1 MVTKRIVSFLPS
13 ATELIYELGAQNQLF
28 GVTHEC
34 KFPKDAT
41 LKPHVIKSIFE
52 PKKMSS
58 KQIDDRVNDLVSNGK
73 PIYKIQEVNLKKAN
87 PDLIISQEICDV
99 CSASTNEVNNAI
111 SILEKKP
118 EVFVMN
124 PHNLQGIINN
134 VKEIS
139 KIIGKR
145 NEGNALVKSL
155 KSRIEFFHDK
165 QILDKPKVL
174 AIEWLEPF
182 FTSGHWIPEMIEL
195 VGAENL
201 ISKKGDRSRQMTFN
215 EIEKADPDIII
226 LMPCGFNVKRT
237 INEYNKT
244 LKINHRWKNL
254 RAIKEKNIFAVD
266 ANSYFSKPSVRT
278 VTGIEILGKI
288 IHPEKFIEMHVPN
301 KSFQKIN

>member
-1 MVTKRIVSFLPS
+1 MVTKRIISFLPS

-34 KFPKDAT
+34 RFPKDAT
-41 LKPHVIKSIFE
+41 SKPHVIESVFE

-58 KQIDDRVNDLVSNGK
+58 KQIDKKVNDLISNGK

-99 CSASTNEVNNAI
+99 CSAATNEVNDAI
-111 SILEKKP
+111 SILGKKP

-124 PHNLQGIINN
+124 PHDLQGIINN

-139 KIIGKR
+139 KIIDKR

-201 ISKKGDRSRQMTFN
+201 ISKKGDSSRKMTLN

-226 LMPCGFNVKRT
+226 LMPCGFNVKRI
-237 INEYNKT
+237 INEYNKI
-244 LKINHRWKNL
+244 LKTNHRWKNL
-254 RAIKEKNIFAVD
+254 RAVKEKNIFVVD

-278 VTGIEILGKI
+278 ITGIEILGKI
-288 IHPEKFIEMHVPN
+288 IHPEKFIEIHVPN

>member
-1 MVTKRIVSFLPS
+1 MVTKRIISFLPS

-41 LKPHVIKSIFE
+41 SKPHVIESVFE

-58 KQIDDRVNDLVSNGK
+58 KQIDKRVNDLVSNGK

-99 CSASTNEVNNAI
+99 CSAATNEVNDAI
-111 SILEKKP
+111 SILGKKP

-124 PHNLQGIINN
+124 PHDLQGIINN

-139 KIIGKR
+139 KIIDKR

-201 ISKKGDRSRQMTFN
+201 ISKKGDSSRKMTLN

-226 LMPCGFNVKRT
+226 LMPCGFNVKRI
-237 INEYNKT
+237 INEYNKI
-244 LKINHRWKNL
+244 LKTNHRWKNL
-254 RAIKEKNIFAVD
+254 RAVKEKNIFVVD

-278 VTGIEILGKI
+278 ITGIEILGKI
-288 IHPEKFIEMHVPN
+288 IHPEKFIEIHVPN

>member
-34 KFPKDAT
+34 KFPKNAT
-41 LKPHVIKSIFE
+41 SKPHVIESVFE

>member
-1 MVTKRIVSFLPS
+1 MVTKRIISFLPS

-34 KFPKDAT
+34 KFPKNAIS
-41 LKPHVIKSIFE
+41 KPHVIESIFE

-58 KQIDDRVNDLVSNGK
+58 KQIDERVNDLVLNGK

-99 CSASTNEVNNAI
+99 CSAATNEVNDAI
-111 SILEKKP
+111 SILGKKP

-124 PHNLQGIINN
+124 PHDLQGIINN

-139 KIIGKR
+139 KIIDKR
-145 NEGNALVKSL
+145 DEGNALIKSL

-237 INEYNKT
+237 INEYSKT

-254 RAIKEKNIFAVD
+254 KAVKEKNIFAVD

-288 IHPEKFIEMHVPN
+288 IHPEKFVEIHVPN

>member
-1 MVTKRIVSFLPS
+1 MVTKRIISFLPS

-34 KFPKDAT
+34 RFPKDAT
-41 LKPHVIKSIFE
+41 SKPHVIESVFE

-58 KQIDDRVNDLVSNGK
+58 KQIDERVNDLVLNGK

-99 CSASTNEVNNAI
+99 CSAATNEVNDAI

-124 PHNLQGIINN
+124 PHDLQGIINN

-139 KIIGKR
+139 KIIDKR

-182 FTSGHWIPEMIEL
+182 FTSGHWIPGMIEL
-195 VGAENL
+195 VGAEIL
-201 ISKKGDRSRQMTFN
+201 ISKNGDRSRQMTFN

-254 RAIKEKNIFAVD
+254 KAVKEKNIFAVD

-288 IHPEKFIEMHVPN
+288 IHPEKFVEIHVPN

>member
-1 MVTKRIVSFLPS
+1 MVTKRIISFLPS

-34 KFPKDAT
+34 RFPKDAT
-41 LKPHVIKSIFE
+41 SKPHVIESVFE

-58 KQIDDRVNDLVSNGK
+58 KQIDKKVNDLISNGK

-99 CSASTNEVNNAI
+99 CSAATNEVNDAI
-111 SILEKKP
+111 SILGKKP

-124 PHNLQGIINN
+124 PHDLQGIINN

-139 KIIGKR
+139 KIIDKR

-226 LMPCGFNVKRT
+226 LMPCGFNVKRI
-237 INEYNKT
+237 INEYNKI
-244 LKINHRWKNL
+244 LKTNHRWKNL
-254 RAIKEKNIFAVD
+254 RAVKEKNIFVVD

-278 VTGIEILGKI
+278 ITGIEILGKI
-288 IHPEKFIEMHVPN
+288 IHPEKFIEIHVPN

>member
-182 FTSGHWIPEMIEL
+182 FTSGHWVPEMIEL
-195 VGAENL
+195 VGAKNL

-215 EIEKADPDIII
+215 EIEKADPDIMI

-237 INEYNKT
+237 INEYNKI

-254 RAIKEKNIFAVD
+254 RAVKEKNIFAVD

-288 IHPEKFIEMHVPN
+288 IHPEEFIEIHVPN

>member
-1 MVTKRIVSFLPS
+1 MVTKRIISFLPS

-34 KFPKDAT
+34 KFPKNAIS
-41 LKPHVIKSIFE
+41 KPHVIESIFE

-58 KQIDDRVNDLVSNGK
+58 KQIDERVNDLVLNGK

-99 CSASTNEVNNAI
+99 CSAATNEVNDAI
-111 SILEKKP
+111 SILGKKP

-124 PHNLQGIINN
+124 PHDLQGIINN

-139 KIIGKR
+139 KIIDKR

-201 ISKKGDRSRQMTFN
+201 ISKKGDSSRKMTLN

-226 LMPCGFNVKRT
+226 LMPCGFNVKRI
-237 INEYNKT
+237 INEYNKI
-244 LKINHRWKNL
+244 LKTNHRWKNL
-254 RAIKEKNIFAVD
+254 RAVKEKNIFVVD

-278 VTGIEILGKI
+278 ITGIEILGKI
-288 IHPEKFIEMHVPN
+288 IHPEKFIEIHVPN

>member
-1 MVTKRIVSFLPS
+1 MVTKRIVSFLTS

-182 FTSGHWIPEMIEL
+182 FTSGHWVPEMIEL
-195 VGAENL
+195 VGAKNL

-215 EIEKADPDIII
+215 EIEKADPDIMI

-237 INEYNKT
+237 INEYNKI

-254 RAIKEKNIFAVD
+254 RAVKEKNIFAVD

-288 IHPEKFIEMHVPN
+288 IHPEEFIEIHVPN

>member
-182 FTSGHWIPEMIEL
+182 FTSGHWVPEMIEL
-195 VGAENL
+195 VGAKNL

-215 EIEKADPDIII
+215 EIEKADPDIMI

-237 INEYNKT
+237 INEYNKI

-254 RAIKEKNIFAVD
+254 RAVKEKNIFAVD